1 MNCGDLEALV
11 IEIDNVIDKNAIVN
25 LVYKPPNGSIKVF
38 HEYLKLFLDRTTI
51 SNKNIV
57 LIGDFN
63 LNLLD
68 FYHSH
73 SVKIAVTKL
82 FKNNLLTLINK
93 PARVTSK
100 FISAIGHIFF
110 YINSN
115 FKSSSIIKTNF
126 SDHLAIF
133 MTCRRSGKVP

>member
-1 MNCGDLEALV
+1 MQL
-11 IEIDNVIDKNAIVN
+11 
-25 LVYKPPNGSIKVF
+25 SILSTS

-57 LIGDFN
+57 LIGDIN

-73 SVKIAVTKL
+73 SVKIDVNKL

-93 PARVTSK
+93 PTRVTSK

-115 FKSSSIIKTNF
+115 FKSLEYTEYTRYTKYTKY
-126 SDHLAIF
+126 L
-133 MTCRRSGKVP
+133 